1 MIALQ
6 EAVAL
11 AAERALAARA
21 QGTFGVGAVLL
32 DDAGQVLA
40 SVQNDVV
47 RHGVVHD
54 PTAHGERQ
62 LVDWYWNERRSGRQL
77 PPPEDCTIVSSL
89 DPCVM
94 CAGAL
99 LASGFRVV
107 VAAHDPVAG
116 VNHDR
121 RFAFESLP
129 EALRPLAR
137 TRFHYPRV
145 EGRSEFARAASGPS
159 LAAPFSGTHIEE
171 ATQALCTL
179 VFQAT
184 SDQVQAL
191 LHASLP
197 PAHLADPVQLPE
209 DHPVKAA
216 LRSAAP
222 EALAYRCPPG
232 RPDGGLA
239 PWLLRAMRADLEC
252 GGRGDAVA
260 LLDSFGNLLLCT
272 HGQRRDGPASTAFMQ
287 CTRRY
292 AQLRYGLLTRTRA
305 NTHDAEAGSGP
316 LASEAG
322 QDDVRRYLPHP
333 KHCTFVF
340 ARGPDLD
347 AESLMDLGAY
357 GSTLEGPVP
366 EGHPGHFQYVL
377 PGISQSAIA
386 ALCEALPP
394 LYSQQI
400 GIAPRQVASA
410 QLISA
415 LAQ

>member
-1 MIALQ
+1 MITVQ

-32 DDAGQVLA
+32 DDQGQVLA

-47 RHGVVHD
+47 RDGVVYD

-62 LVDWYWNERRSGRQL
+62 LVDWYWAERRAGRAL
-77 PPPEDCTIVSSL
+77 PPPEVCTIVSSL

-99 LASGFRVV
+99 LTSGFRVV

-121 RFAFESLP
+121 RFHFTALP
-129 EALRPLAR
+129 EALRPRAR
-137 TRFHYPRV
+137 ARFHYPRV
-145 EGRSEFARAASGPS
+145 EGASEFARPASGPA
-159 LAAPFSGTHIEE
+159 LAAPFSTTHIEE

-184 SDQVQAL
+184 SRQVQAL
-191 LHASLP
+191 LHAGLP
-197 PAHLADPVQLPE
+197 PSSLADPAGLPE
-209 DHPVKAA
+209 DHPVRTA
-216 LRSAAP
+216 LREAYP
-222 EALAYRCPPG
+222 QALAYRC
-232 RPDGGLA
+232 RPAMPDAGLA
-239 PWLLRAMRADLEC
+239 PFLIQAMRADLEL
-252 GGRGDAVA
+252 GGQGEAVA

-272 HGQRRDGPASTAFMQ
+272 HGQRGSSPSATAFME

-292 AQLRYGLLTRTRA
+292 AHMRYRLLA
-305 NTHDAEAGSGP
+305 AVP
-316 LASEAG
+316 ASQRDEM
-322 QDDVRRYLPHP
+322 RSYLPHP
-333 KHCTFVF
+333 KDCTFVF
-340 ARGPDLD
+340 ARGPGVD
-347 AESLMDLGAY
+347 AHSLMDLGAY

-377 PGISQSAIA
+377 PTIA
-386 ALCEALPP
+386 PADLRAMCARLPP
-394 LYSQQI
+394 LYANQI
-400 GIAPRQVASA
+400 RIAPVQVASTELVD
-410 QLISA
+410 QLA
-415 LAQ
+415 RGFPQARP